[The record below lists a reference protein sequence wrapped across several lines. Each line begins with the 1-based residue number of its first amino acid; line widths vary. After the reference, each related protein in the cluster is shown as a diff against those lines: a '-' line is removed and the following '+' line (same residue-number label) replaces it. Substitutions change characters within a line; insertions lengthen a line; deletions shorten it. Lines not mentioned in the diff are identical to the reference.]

1 MIRRLLIYGALF
13 CGAVIFAWPFLLMGT
28 TSAKLD
34 RELFG
39 ERLRVFPQRPIP
51 QPRSPYV
58 DERQFADVSGP
69 RQSDALKLIE
79 QQLATLPI
87 AWPTDLDR
95 AALIPQTARGVYA
108 RLLTIVPRESW
119 NAPGLPATIRD
130 AVTAPMATEVATSLR
145 RVFCVGSLRALS
157 YDLQQ
162 NELVRSGD
170 VASAWQ
176 LGGGAAAQLIA
187 ADTHAELHYDFARG
201 DTVTLSQSF
210 RTSFPVARLHRLQW
224 SLRYDDTWHA
234 LTLFVEKNGKRFRA
248 ERALDLA
255 DTQWI
260 VDSWQ
265 ERGPDD
271 RPDKIRTWT
280 LLREIDRGPQFASGP
295 NELKVTLELTRRT
308 QLGAWTAK
316 LLRNYRTT
324 LDYIPFWR
332 YAATSLFLVLLNI
345 IGTLLSCS
353 LVAYSFARLQ
363 WPGRNLC
370 FALLLATMM
379 IPVQV
384 TMIPQFL
391 IMQKLGWYNTLQP
404 LWVASFFAP
413 AFYVFLLRQFLK
425 GIPRDLEDAAR
436 LDGCGF
442 LRIYWHIMLPLVRPT
457 LAAIAIF
464 TFMSTWN
471 EFMGPLIYLADQ
483 RLYPL
488 SFGLYAFQVQV
499 TNPGTS
505 AGMGMMMAASLLMTL
520 PVVAIFFFAQRYF
533 LQGVTLTG
541 MKG

>member
-1 MIRRLLIYGALF
+1 MKRLLIYSALLL
-13 CGAVIFAWPFLLMGT
+13 GAVIFAWPFLLMFT

-34 RELFG
+34 RELLG
-39 ERLRVFPQRPIP
+39 GQMRILPQRPLP
-51 QPRSPYV
+51 RLRSPYL
-58 DERQFADVSGP
+58 DDRQLSDITGP
-69 RQSDALKLIE
+69 RFAE
-79 QQLATLPI
+79 ALPI
-87 AWPTDLDR
+87 IEARVAGLAIPNEFDR
-95 AALIPQTARGVYA
+95 NTLMKLTARGVYA
-108 RLLTIVPRESW
+108 RLLSIIPSEGW
-119 NAPGLPATIRD
+119 NDADLHAVIAS
-130 AVTAPMATEVATSLR
+130 AVTPQMAAEVAASLR
-145 RVFCVGSLRALS
+145 RVLCIGRFDALS

-162 NELVRSGD
+162 DELVTPAD
-170 VASAWQ
+170 AATAWQ
-176 LGGGAAAQLIA
+176 VSGSATARLVPA
-187 ADTHAELHYDFARG
+187 ADNAELHYDFTRG
-201 DTVTLSQSF
+201 DTVVLSQSF
-210 RTSFPVARLHRLQW
+210 HTSFPVERLHRLQLA
-224 SLRYDDTWHA
+224 LRYDDTWHP
-234 LTLFVEKNGKRFRA
+234 LTLFVEKNGRRLRA
-248 ERALDLA
+248 ERALELA
-255 DTQWI
+255 DAEWI
-260 VDSWQ
+260 ADSWQ
-265 ERGPDD
+265 EPGPDD

-280 LLREIDRGPQFASGP
+280 LLKEIDRGPQYVSAP
-295 NELKVTLELTRRT
+295 NELKITLELKRSS
-308 QLGAWTAK
+308 QLQAWIAK
-316 LLRNYRTT
+316 TLRNYRGT

-332 YAATSLFLVLLNI
+332 YVATSLFLVILNI
-345 IGTLLSCS
+345 VGTLFSCS

-363 WPGRNLC
+363 WPGRSVC

-384 TMIPQFL
+384 TMIPNFL

-404 LWVASFFAP
+404 LWIASFFAP

-464 TFMSTWN
+464 TFMATWN

-499 TNPGTS
+499 SNPGTA

-520 PVVAIFFFAQRYF
+520 PVIVIFFFAQRYF